1 MKYQRGLTIVELVM
15 TIVIM
20 GILAAVVGP
29 RFFERKDYGE
39 RLFFEETIAAVR
51 YAQKF
56 AIASGCAV
64 QISVRDRGYNLL
76 KERNCDSLA
85 EPPDFCSAEE
95 SPIVCEIRTLAGD
108 VYEGMNTNEVSDVG
122 RVQPAAGGDFAL
134 IRRVAPG
141 PRGSTAT
148 RLLTGLRYS
157 QMLVNSVR
165 QPASINGPAN
175 G

>member
-1 MKYQRGLTIVELVM
+1 MKYQRGFTIVELVM

-29 RFFERKDYGE
+29 RFFDIKVYDE

-64 QISVRDRGYNLL
+64 QVSLHDRGYNLL

-85 EPPDFCSAEE
+85 EPPDFCSADEP
-95 SPIVCEIRTLAGD
+95 PIVCEIKTLAGD
-108 VYEGMNTNEVSDVG
+108 VYEGMNINEVSVG
-122 RVQPAAGGDFAL
+122 ERGFPLYFDSLGRPKRAADLECEQVAGSIPAGCATIGAFTFS
-134 IRRVAPG
+134 V
-141 PRGSTAT
+141 TAE
-148 RLLTGLRYS
+148 TGLV
-157 QMLVNSVR
+157 Q
-165 QPASINGPAN
+165 
-175 G
+175 